1 MATQIIEKLFK
12 TIFQSASNTHTAEQ
26 KAFFSTIISDI
37 LMNGEVDDLIL
48 GRIRNFKFDFNWF
61 RFYFFKIKS
70 KSVVA
75 LQRENSHKREVWLK
89 ILIFEISDPT

>member
-1 MATQIIEKLFK
+1 MATHIIEKLFK

-48 GRIRNFKFDFNWF
+48 GRIRNFKYKYFDPPLPCM
-61 RFYFFKIKS
+61 R
-70 KSVVA
+70 
-75 LQRENSHKREVWLK
+75 
-89 ILIFEISDPT
+89 IFSL